1 LLEELIGMKVNYLT
15 AKKYKNAFNCKKCPQ
30 SLDEDGCPVWAEQI
44 WTDKLS
50 GESIINKGCGFA
62 LMQHLLVDVVKQAA
76 TAPAEISQMRQEVVE
91 SVQKATIATLAFH
104 KAKEEALRSSEAD
117 GIVLIETNDNENE
130 NGELTHA

>member
-1 LLEELIGMKVNYLT
+1 MGMKVNYLT
-15 AKKYKNAFNCKKCPQ
+15 AKKYKNAFNCKRCPQ

-44 WTDKLS
+44 WTDKLT
-50 GESIINKGCGFA
+50 GDSIVNKGCGFA

-104 KAKEEALRSSEAD
+104 KAKEEALISSEAG